1 MKEEIFIRPT
11 GQEKKILD
19 MTCGSRTIWFN
30 KKHPAAV
37 YCDKRREDLQLYF
50 GKARTSLHQ
59 LHVDPD
65 VLCDFTALPFPD
77 ESFSLVVFDPP
88 HLTGAKETAWL
99 VKKYGK
105 LDETWPQMIHDG
117 FAEGMRVLKP
127 DGVLI
132 FKWSEYDI
140 PADDVWKAIGQR
152 PLFGHHSGKKS
163 KTFWACFM
171 KGQV

>member
-1 MKEEIFIRPT
+1 MGKE
-11 GQEKKILD
+11 ILD

-30 KKHPAAV
+30 KNHPAAI
-37 YCDKRREDLQLYF
+37 YCDKRKEDYDLYF
-50 GKARTSLHQ
+50 GRNRTSLHQ

-65 VLCDFTALPFPD
+65 VLCDFTALPFQD

-88 HLTGAKETAWL
+88 HLTKAKETAWL

-105 LDETWPQMIHDG
+105 LDENWEQMLHDG

-127 DGVLI
+127 NGVLI

-140 PADDVWKAIGQR
+140 PAEKVWNAIGQK
-152 PLFGHHSGKKS
+152 PLFGHHSGKKMN
-163 KTFWACFM
+163 TYWGCFM
-171 KGQV
+171 KGQT